1 MTDNS
6 GAGDAF
12 RRRLATARDS
22 RRISQGELAKKT
34 GLPASSISH
43 FEGGGR
49 KPSFDNLLR
58 LADALDVTTDYL
70 LWRSEHVGTSVA
82 AQKLQKHLDELNSY
96 DLDIAEKFIEVL
108 ASKSSKPPSD
118 KA

>member
-1 MTDNS
+1 MEFRRVLFRSCQYLHREIAMTDNA
-6 GAGDAF
+6 GTGDAF

-22 RRISQGELAKKT
+22 RKISQGELAKKT

-70 LWRSEHVGTSVA
+70 LGRSEDVGTSVA
-82 AQKLQKHLDELNSY
+82 AQKLQKHLDG
-96 DLDIAEKFIEVL
+96 LDR
-108 ASKSSKPPSD
+108 KSVV
-118 KA
+118 